1 MTTGAPRSRP
11 ALVTAAVVL
20 WLLVSAAQ
28 LIGNTLVIGRTAAQY
43 GPWSVAG
50 YVIGLGLIGFVAF
63 GAIRLARGSGRA
75 RFWLA
80 VLAAFG
86 LLNAVVPPYGLTT
99 AERVA
104 AAVAGV
110 LPYLPPARAWFPPR
124 PARAP
129 KAQQPRVVGWD
140 PETGE
145 PIRAS
150 E

>member
-20 WLLVSAAQ
+20 WLVVCAVQLVGHA
-28 LIGNTLVIGRTAAQY
+28 LVIGRTAAQY
-43 GPWSVAG
+43 GPWSVVG
-50 YVIGLGLIGFVAF
+50 YVLGFGLIGFVVF
-63 GAIRLARGSGRA
+63 GAVRLARGSGRA

-80 VLAAFG
+80 VLATLG
-86 LLNAVVPPYGLTT
+86 LLGAVVPPYGLTT

-104 AAVAGV
+104 AALAGV

-124 PARAP
+124 PARAA

-145 PIRAS
+145 PVRAS

>member
-20 WLLVSAAQ
+20 WLVVSAVQAVAHAVR
-28 LIGNTLVIGRTAAQY
+28 IGAEARAF
-43 GPWSVAG
+43 GPWSVIP
-50 YVIGLGLIGFVAF
+50 VVLGFAVLGFFAF
-63 GAIRLARGSGRA
+63 GALRLARGSGRA

-80 VLAAFG
+80 VLGALSLIGSFA
-86 LLNAVVPPYGLTT
+86 PPYGLTT
-99 AERVA
+99 AEGVA
-104 AAVAGV
+104 SALAAT
-110 LPYLPPARAWFPPR
+110 LPYLPAARGWFPPR

-129 KAQQPRVVGWD
+129 KPQQPRVVGWD

>member
-1 MTTGAPRSRP
+1 MTTGARRSRP

-20 WLLVSAAQ
+20 WLVVCAVQLVGQA
-28 LIGNTLVIGRTAAQY
+28 LMIGRTAALY
-43 GPWSVAG
+43 GPWFVVV
-50 YVIGLGLIGFVAF
+50 YVVGFGLIGFVVF
-63 GAIRLARGSGRA
+63 GAVRLARGSGRA

-80 VLAAFG
+80 VLAALG
-86 LLNAVVPPYGLTT
+86 LLGAVVPPYGLTT

-104 AAVAGV
+104 AALAGV

-140 PETGE
+140 PDTGE
-145 PIRAS
+145 PVRAS